1 MKHLFFILILG
12 FLFQGCGIFEN
23 EQDLDL
29 SDTRCEESFF
39 IVVEQMPT
47 LIGGLAELQR
57 KVVYPDEARKQG
69 VEGRVT
75 VQFLVSKEGNV
86 ICPKVIRG
94 LGPLCNAAAIKA
106 VNQAKFTPGMQA
118 GEPVRVQYS
127 LPIVFRLQ
135 N

>member
-1 MKHLFFILILG
+1 MKSLANLLLMLLFVTSCDI
-12 FLFQGCGIFEN
+12 FQN

-29 SDTRCEESFF
+29 SDPRCEESFF
-39 IVVEQMPT
+39 VVVEQMPT

-57 KVVYPDEARKQG
+57 KVVYPKEARKLG
-69 VEGRVT
+69 IEGRVT

-94 LGPLCNAAAIKA
+94 LGPLCNAAAVKA
-106 VNQAKFTPGMQA
+106 VNQAKFTPGMHA

-127 LPIVFRLQ
+127 LPIVFRSQ
-135 N
+135 D